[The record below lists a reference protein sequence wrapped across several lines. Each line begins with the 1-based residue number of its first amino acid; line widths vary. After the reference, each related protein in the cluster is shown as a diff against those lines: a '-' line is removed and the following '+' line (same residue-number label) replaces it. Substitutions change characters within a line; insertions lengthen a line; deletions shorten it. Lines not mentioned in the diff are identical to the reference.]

1 MQVIPLAAE
10 SLGARSMA
18 TFVET
23 GNCKILKKTKIETL
37 ILDHNFLRDM
47 KWKSRIKDA
56 AITAAKQD
64 SHIQTAAEY
73 RGLKSEMLEAGRKEL
88 YDG

>member
-1 MQVIPLAAE
+1 MAAE

-23 GNCKILKKTKIETL
+23 GDSEILNKTKIETL
-37 ILDHNFLRDM
+37 ILDHHFLRDM
-47 KWKSRIKDA
+47 KWQSRIKDA
-56 AITAAKQD
+56 AITAEKQD
-64 SHIQTAAEY
+64 AQIQTAAEY
-73 RGLKSEMLEAGRKEL
+73 RGLKSEMLEARRKEL